1 MMAVMALREKERQ
14 ADQMVKEHHEL
25 AKEILECLRGVG
37 KTAKPRIS
45 LFIDKAGENGETDTG
60 RV

>member
-1 MMAVMALREKERQ
+1 MTVVMTLREKERQ
-14 ADQMVKEHHEL
+14 ADQMVREHHEL
-25 AKEILECLRGVG
+25 TQEILECLRGVG

-45 LFIDKAGENGETDTG
+45 LFIQKAGEDGKGNTG